1 MGREERKELHNW
13 VAKGRSPYDNGG
25 YIGGAGGFPL
35 DFISALRT
43 EKELQNWF
51 DDLSEEEKEAEKCG
65 YCYQYSTETDEIYFD
80 MTAFPQ
86 PDVAECDLPFQ

>member
-1 MGREERKELHNW
+1 MRFHRQVTQEVRVLLLEQLKEYEANTPMGREERKELHNW
-13 VAKGRSPYDNGG
+13 VAKGRSPYDNG
-25 YIGGAGGFPL
+25 
-35 DFISALRT
+35 
-43 EKELQNWF
+43 
-51 DDLSEEEKEAEKCG
+51 G